1 MMSTTKAHKK
11 NNNYIAKS
19 DIKINNETVSK
30 LNRTTSLLQKYNA
43 TEKLQLDAK
52 IKVMIQRI
60 NKYFNNPKTLPISLF
75 NNPNAK
81 IFNVF
86 VITFEKILDNIIVK
100 VKISITEMSETN
112 WFVESKTVVKYLS
125 TTR

>member
-1 MMSTTKAHKK
+1 
-11 NNNYIAKS
+11 
-19 DIKINNETVSK
+19 
-30 LNRTTSLLQKYNA
+30 
-43 TEKLQLDAK
+43 
-52 IKVMIQRI
+52 MIQRI
-60 NKYFNNPKTLPISLF
+60 NKCFNNPKTLPISLF

-86 VITFEKILDNIIVK
+86 VITFEKILDNIMVK

>member
-1 MMSTTKAHKK
+1 
-11 NNNYIAKS
+11 
-19 DIKINNETVSK
+19 
-30 LNRTTSLLQKYNA
+30 
-43 TEKLQLDAK
+43 
-52 IKVMIQRI
+52 MIQRI

-75 NNPNAK
+75 NNPNAI
-81 IFNVF
+81 IFNAF
-86 VITFEKILDNIIVK
+86 VITFDKILDNIIVK